1 MTKRQTAS
9 LLLTAAILTFGG
21 VSAPAYADKYADQ
34 KSVREIAAEAEA
46 DIAAERARERAE
58 IKRDVGMTCEQ
69 IAHEVVELDRVIR
82 DARDTQVSSSNTST
96 GVSVARTVG
105 SLLVGSLGGVV
116 GIVAVGALAGEAAES
131 SGEHAA
137 EVEEDAEERQH
148 RLAGIFEGKGCEGEL
163 ALTGEP
169 EHDAGTKAAR
179 VEPASGTTAYPVRKP
194 RYNE

>member
-1 MTKRQTAS
+1 MKKFKAAA
-9 LLLTAAILTFGG
+9 LLLTAAALAGISMCNP
-21 VSAPAYADKYADQ
+21 VYADKYNDQ
-34 KSVREIAAEAEA
+34 KSARELTAQAEA
-46 DIAAERARERAE
+46 DIATERARERAE
-58 IKRDVGMTCEQ
+58 IKRDVGLSCEQ

-82 DARDTQVSSSNTST
+82 DARDTQVSSSNTGT

-116 GIVAVGALAGEAAES
+116 GIVAVGALAGEAVES
-131 SGEHAA
+131 KGEKAA
-137 EVEEDAEERQH
+137 EIEENAEERQH

-169 EHDAGTKAAR
+169 EHDPAHKAAR
-179 VEPASGTTAYPVRKP
+179 VEPAAGTSTIKKP

>member
-1 MTKRQTAS
+1 MTKRKTAS
-9 LLLTAAILTFGG
+9 LLLTVAALICGG
-21 VSAPAYADKYADQ
+21 LSAPALADKYADQ

-46 DIAAERARERAE
+46 KIASARARERDQ
-58 IKRDVGMTCEQ
+58 IKKDVGMSCEQ

-116 GIVAVGALAGEAAES
+116 GIVAVGAIAGEAADS
-131 SGEHAA
+131 RGERAA
-137 EVEEDAEERQH
+137 EVEENAEERQH
-148 RLAGIFEGKGCEGEL
+148 RLAGIFEGKNCEGEL

-169 EHDAGTKAAR
+169 ENDPGVKAAQ
-179 VEPASGTTAYPVRKP
+179 VEPASGGTASTPRKP
-194 RYNE
+194 RYND